1 MRSAWNPIDKKI
13 NKMKNEYFATAE
25 SVAAGHPDKV
35 ADAISDAILDAHLA
49 RDPQA
54 RVAAETL
61 VHAHPNRPTGQVTL
75 AGEITS
81 RAAGA
86 VDHEA
91 IVRRVLRRIG
101 YTDLEKHGFDAEQ
114 VTVVDT
120 IGQQSREIHRAAE
133 KGAGDQG
140 IVYGYATRTTAT
152 GIPLP
157 LEISHALMR
166 RVQEVREKHDWLG
179 PDGKAQISVRHNRL
193 AALVLSLPVGLEVS
207 AGEAERFVLEQVCRP
222 VLNRYFPTKE
232 WSSVP
237 FQFNT
242 GGRWSVGG
250 PLRDAGLTGRKLAVD
265 TYGGLAPHG
274 GGAFS
279 GKDAS
284 KMDRAGAYAARELA
298 LWVLRHPIFPDDV
311 DEVVVGLAFAIG
323 VEQPVAIHFP
333 GLNAGLASIFEG
345 LIRDAFD
352 LSPAGIRSRLDL
364 TQPFFE
370 RTAAFGHFGRP
381 GEFRWEGEGGLALK
395 EKTKPQLPAFAS
407 ATIIRQDADRRTPP
421 DFLRRQEEM
430 RSATDEELIRRYRS
444 DWNNRGWVSARA
456 TFLAAL
462 ALELE
467 RRFDCS
473 AVIDGDRFLI
483 GGPKTPQLVGRKI
496 VLV

>member
-1 MRSAWNPIDKKI
+1 MN
-13 NKMKNEYFATAE
+13 NEYFATAE

-35 ADAISDAILDAHLA
+35 ADAISDAILDAHLTA
-49 RDPQA
+49 DPQA

-61 VHAHPNRPTGQVTL
+61 VHAHPSRPTGQVTL

-81 RAAGA
+81 RTAGA
-86 VDHEA
+86 VDHGA

-101 YTDLEKHGFDAEQ
+101 YTDLDQHGFAAEQ
-114 VTVVDT
+114 VTVVDA
-120 IGQQSREIHRAAE
+120 IGQQSREIHQAAK

-140 IVYGYATRTTAT
+140 IVYGYATRATAT

-166 RVQEVREKHDWLG
+166 RVQEVRGAHDWLG
-179 PDGKAQISVRHNRL
+179 PDGKAQISIRHNRL
-193 AALVLSLPVGLEVS
+193 AALVLSLPVGLEIS
-207 AGEAERFVLEQVCRP
+207 APEAERFVLEQVCRP
-222 VLNRYFPTKE
+222 VLNRYFPSDE
-232 WSSVP
+232 WASVP

-242 GGRWSVGG
+242 GGHWSIGG

-311 DEVVVGLAFAIG
+311 EEVVVGLAFAIG
-323 VEQPVAIHFP
+323 VEQPVAIHLP
-333 GLNAGLASIFEG
+333 GLNTDLAHTVEG
-345 LIRDAFD
+345 LIRDTFD

-364 TQPFFE
+364 TQPIFE

-381 GEFRWEGEGGLALK
+381 GEFPWEGEEPGDLALK
-395 EKTKPQLPAFAS
+395 EKTKPQS
-407 ATIIRQDADRRTPP
+407 HATLSSPTLIRQHADHRTPP

-430 RSATDEELIRRYRS
+430 RRATDEELIRRYRS
-444 DWNNRGWVSARA
+444 EWNKRGWVSARA

-462 ALELE
+462 ALELK

-473 AVIDGDRFLI
+473 AVIDGERLLI
-483 GGPKTPQLVGRKI
+483 GGTKTPQLVGRKI